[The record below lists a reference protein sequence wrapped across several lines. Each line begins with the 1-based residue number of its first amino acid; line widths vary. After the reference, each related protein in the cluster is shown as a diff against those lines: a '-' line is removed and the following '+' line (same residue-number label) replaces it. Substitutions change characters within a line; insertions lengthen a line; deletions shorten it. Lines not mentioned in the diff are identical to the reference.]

1 MFEHKK
7 VITMSPSVSV
17 LKKILHIMVG
27 CLAFMGKWYGAA
39 MNWSTWQ
46 TTYWIHRL
54 PLTFV
59 NLCWWIA
66 EHSALALD
74 R

>member
-1 MFEHKK
+1 VWIIPYTLYYKVAMFEHKK

-39 MNWSTWQ
+39 MN
-46 TTYWIHRL
+46 
-54 PLTFV
+54 
-59 NLCWWIA
+59 
-66 EHSALALD
+66 
-74 R
+74 